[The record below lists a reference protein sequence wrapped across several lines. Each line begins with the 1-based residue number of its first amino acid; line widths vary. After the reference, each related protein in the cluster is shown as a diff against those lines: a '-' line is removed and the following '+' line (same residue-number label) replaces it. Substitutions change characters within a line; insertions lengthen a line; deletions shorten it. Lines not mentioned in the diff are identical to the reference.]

1 MDKNCK
7 VIKDLLPSYIDH
19 VTSEET
25 NKFIEEHLKEC
36 KECKKYFDEMNS
48 EVEKE
53 KIKDIEMVKE
63 IKKYK
68 RKMFRLKFLISTIIV
83 LALIGIICTLGYKYY
98 IVCKTIENSF
108 VNAKY
113 LNYKIEEYDESIEK
127 NKDYYTTYI
136 FEGVMRKEYAGE
148 TVEYW
153 DKDNNHYYIDNEN
166 KTYYIEKEDLYDEE
180 KNQYNKE
187 LIEYINP
194 IPEYKVLLDN
204 KENSVIDI
212 LKFILFT
219 DDLYVGKEG
228 FRNEEHFVI
237 KTNFNGV
244 RIFIDMDTFNIERVQ
259 HGPSESKDYRINE
272 NTARYHDVKMPDLSE
287 YKLVNN

>member
-83 LALIGIICTLGYKYY
+83 LALISIICTLGYKYY

-136 FEGVMRKEYAGE
+136 FEGVMRTEYAGE
-148 TVEYW
+148 TV
-153 DKDNNHYYIDNEN
+153 
-166 KTYYIEKEDLYDEE
+166 
-180 KNQYNKE
+180 
-187 LIEYINP
+187 
-194 IPEYKVLLDN
+194 
-204 KENSVIDI
+204 
-212 LKFILFT
+212 
-219 DDLYVGKEG
+219 
-228 FRNEEHFVI
+228 
-237 KTNFNGV
+237 
-244 RIFIDMDTFNIERVQ
+244 
-259 HGPSESKDYRINE
+259 
-272 NTARYHDVKMPDLSE
+272 
-287 YKLVNN
+287 